1 MQIKIKCYLGF
12 TYRGFANIT
21 HKWQHFVRWEEF
33 LIVQKEDDCTG
44 VNALG
49 IGTYYSRRRLSEEDP
64 DKSPKR
70 LKGKEFFIFLRNRTQ
85 FYLSSLRQYS

>member
-44 VNALG
+44 VNALR
-49 IGTYYSRRRLSEEDP
+49 IGTYYIVADVFQN
-64 DKSPKR
+64 KSPIKVQ
-70 LKGKEFFIFLRNRTQ
+70 ND
-85 FYLSSLRQYS
+85 